1 MRTFYLYI
9 ILALSATAIFAQP
22 ANDACP
28 GAISI
33 PVTNGS
39 CTSGAFT
46 NVGATSVGDPATPP
60 CWAPNSL
67 SNTVWFSF
75 VAPSTA
81 VEVSTNFGF
90 VLTNTQVAIYS
101 GNCGALTLIGC
112 NEDINTSLGL
122 FHTNIQLQGL
132 TVGNTYFIMVDGNAN
147 STGEFGICAQQI
159 TPASPPLPIQD
170 CPTAR
175 FLCNTNPISVA
186 NGTGGPGIIQEAPS
200 CFGAPGERAS
210 NWYSF
215 TAANNGT
222 LCFDILPTANIDYDF
237 AVYNT
242 TNGCLGTE
250 LACNWSGLTGVNGL
264 TGLSGAVGAQ
274 FTPCLN
280 VTAGQTYSILVD
292 RFTATSAAGFT
303 LSFTGTVQFASP
315 NPSFT
320 TNTVCTG
327 NPTQFTNTTNGSNT
341 YSWNFGNGVTSTLQ
355 NPTFTYPAAGVY
367 SASLLVT
374 SIPGGCQNL
383 TTRSVTVTDPPTV
396 NAGTSTS
403 VCPGGCVTLNGTTNA
418 SGGLSGPV
426 TFNNNTALNI
436 PDNNTLVSSSI
447 IVSGINP
454 TTIAAG
460 SILNVCLNI
469 THTWDSDLDIFLR
482 CPNGT
487 QINLSDDNGG
497 AGDNYTNTCFSMSA
511 ATSVIAGAPPF
522 NGTFI
527 PEQSFNLLNGCNVNG
542 NWQLV
547 IRDDLGGDVGTL
559 TNWSITFNNTLAPFS
574 WSPTTAMTNSGTL
587 TPTVCPAT
595 TTTYTLTAVNAAGCT
610 STSTVTIT
618 PTALT
623 ATPTANNSS
632 CNGGNNGSVN
642 VALSGGAA
650 PFTFIWSNGRTT
662 QNNTGL
668 AAGTYT
674 VTVSDN
680 GGCTTTATANV
691 TAPSALTVTP
701 TVNNVSCNGIN
712 NGSVTLNINGGTSGY
727 NFNWGTGITSQ
738 NRTGLSPGTYTVTVS
753 DANSCTATNS
763 ITITQPT
770 AITVSNSSLN
780 ASCNG
785 QNNGSINITA
795 SGGTGVLAYNWG
807 GGIISEDRNNLAPG
821 TYTVTVT
828 DANSCTSTSSATI
841 TQPSGISV
849 TNSSL
854 NVLCNGQSNGSI
866 DVTAAGGSG
875 TLSYNWGGAIT
886 SEDRTG
892 LAAGTYTVTVT
903 DANSCTTTNTAT
915 ISQPTLLNAS
925 NIVTN
930 ASCNSSANGSINLTA
945 GGGTGVLSYNW
956 GSGITSEDR
965 TGLAAGV
972 YTVTVTDANNCTT
985 TSSATI
991 TEPTAITV
999 SNTAANVTCNNQNN
1013 GSINI
1018 TASGGTG
1025 ILGYNWGAGI
1035 ISEDRTGLAPGV
1047 YTVTVTDANNCTS
1060 TNTATITQPTAIS
1073 VTNSSQNAVCNG
1085 QSNGSIDI
1093 TANGGTGVLSYNWGG
1108 GITSEDRSGLAA
1120 GVYTV
1125 TVTDANACTNINT
1138 YTITEPSLLTA
1149 SNTVSN
1155 ANCNSSANGS
1165 INLTAVGGT
1174 GVLSYNWGGGITS
1187 EDRTGLAAGVYTV
1200 TVTDANACTTTSS
1213 ATITEPTAITVSN
1226 TAANVTCNNQNNGSI
1241 NITASGG
1248 TGVLA
1253 YNWGGGIISEDRNNL
1268 APGIYTV
1275 TVTDANNCT
1284 STNTATITQPTAI
1297 SVTNSSQN
1305 AVCNGQSNGS
1315 IDITANGGTG
1325 VLSYNWGGGITSED
1339 RSGLAAGVYTV
1350 TVTDA
1355 NACTNINTYTI
1366 TEPSLLTASN
1376 TVSNASCNS
1385 SANGSINL
1393 TAGGGTGVL
1402 SYNWGGG
1409 ITSEDRTG
1417 LAAGVYTVIVTDAN
1431 ACTTTSSATITEPSA
1446 LNTNTIT
1453 ITDAT
1458 CSAGGTVDI
1467 SASGGT
1473 GSLSFVWSNGS
1484 TSQDLNA
1491 VSAGSYSVTITDAN
1505 GCSVSNG
1512 PNIVNAIGTPSA
1524 SITSV
1529 NNVSCNGAANGFIDL
1544 NISGGSPS
1552 YTYLWSNGATT
1563 QDLNGL
1569 SGGSYSVTVTDNIG
1583 CTAVQ
1588 TSINISEPT
1597 ALTVTNTSTNVS
1609 CNNGNN
1615 GTIPVTVSGGT
1626 AGYSYIWSNGAT
1638 TEDLNNISAGSYTL
1652 TVSDANGC
1660 VRVLSPVNITQPTSL
1675 NLSNVSTT
1683 TANCG
1688 AADGT
1693 ITLSTNGGV
1702 TPYIYSWS
1710 NGATNEDLNNL
1721 AIGNYSLSVTDANGC
1736 ILTQSFSVNGG
1747 SDISITLSSIDE
1759 GCGQPNSGSVDV
1771 TPSGGTLPLTYN
1783 WSNGATTEDLT
1794 TISAGSYTVTV
1805 SDANGCSISA
1815 NTTIAAAFQPTLNAA
1830 VLPSNARDTLITWGD
1845 LTSLTGGS
1853 DQTAQGVTYTW
1864 TSIGPSNANFNN
1876 PDSINTAVEPDD
1888 DGIYQFIITAIS
1900 AEGCIT
1906 TDTLNVEVRANNP
1919 AIPTAFSPNND
1930 GTNDNFR
1937 VVNMDKKFIRE
1948 FKIYNRWGE
1957 VVYDNATEA
1966 EWDGK
1971 FKGTEQPR
1979 DVYMYIISWESSTG
1993 NGDVIKRGNI
2003 TLLR

>member
-1 MRTFYLYI
+1 MRTFYIYI
-9 ILALSATAIFAQP
+9 ILALNATTIFAQP
-22 ANDACP
+22 ANDACS

-33 PVTNGS
+33 PVTNGT
-39 CTSGAFT
+39 CTSIAYT

-60 CWAPNSL
+60 CWSPNSL

-90 VLTNTQVAIYS
+90 ALTNTQVAIYS

-112 NEDINTSLGL
+112 NEDINTSLAL

-132 TVGNTYFIMVDGNAN
+132 TVGNTYFIMIDGNGN
-147 STGEFGICAQQI
+147 TTGDFGVCAQQI

-175 FLCNTNPISVA
+175 FLCNTNPISIA
-186 NGTGGPGIIQEAPS
+186 DGTGGPGIIQEAPS

-210 NWYSF
+210 WWYSF

-222 LCFDILPTANIDYDF
+222 LCFNILPTTNVDYDF

-250 LACNWSGLTGVNGL
+250 LACNWSGLTGANGQ
-264 TGLSGAVGAQ
+264 TGLSGAAGAQ
-274 FTPCLN
+274 YTPCLN

-292 RFTATSAAGFT
+292 RFTSTSAAGFT

-367 SASLLVT
+367 NASLLVT

-418 SGGLSGPV
+418 SGGVSGPV
-426 TFNNNTALNI
+426 TFNNNTVLNI
-436 PDNNTLVSSSI
+436 PDNNTTGVTSTI
-447 IVSGINP
+447 NVSGINP

-487 QINLSDDNGG
+487 QIELSTDNGG

-511 ATSVIAGAPPF
+511 ATLVTAGAAPF

-547 IRDDLGGDVGTL
+547 ILDDLGGDVGTL
-559 TNWSITFNNTLAPFS
+559 TNWSITFNNTLSPFS

-587 TPTVCPAT
+587 TPSVCPAT

-650 PFTFIWSNGRTT
+650 PFSFIWSNGRTT

-691 TAPSALTVTP
+691 TAPSAVTVTP

-712 NGSVTLNINGGTSGY
+712 NGSVTLNVSGGTSGY

-753 DANSCTATNS
+753 DANACTTTSSA
-763 ITITQPT
+763 TITEPT
-770 AITVSNSSLN
+770 SITVSNTSAN
-780 ASCNG
+780 VTCNN
-785 QNNGSINITA
+785 QNNGSIDVTA

-821 TYTVTVT
+821 
-828 DANSCTSTSSATI
+828 
-841 TQPSGISV
+841 
-849 TNSSL
+849 
-854 NVLCNGQSNGSI
+854 
-866 DVTAAGGSG
+866 
-875 TLSYNWGGAIT
+875 
-886 SEDRTG
+886 
-892 LAAGTYTVTVT
+892 
-903 DANSCTTTNTAT
+903 
-915 ISQPTLLNAS
+915 
-925 NIVTN
+925 
-930 ASCNSSANGSINLTA
+930 
-945 GGGTGVLSYNW
+945 
-956 GSGITSEDR
+956 
-965 TGLAAGV
+965 
-972 YTVTVTDANNCTT
+972 
-985 TSSATI
+985 
-991 TEPTAITV
+991 
-999 SNTAANVTCNNQNN
+999 
-1013 GSINI
+1013 
-1018 TASGGTG
+1018 
-1025 ILGYNWGAGI
+1025 
-1035 ISEDRTGLAPGV
+1035 V

-1060 TNTATITQPTAIS
+1060 TNTATITEPTAIS

-1085 QSNGSIDI
+1085 QLNGSIDI
-1093 TANGGTGVLSYNWGG
+1093 TANGGTGILAYNWGS
-1108 GITSEDRSGLAA
+1108 GITSEDRTGLAA
-1120 GVYTV
+1120 GSYTV
-1125 TVTDANACTNINT
+1125 TVTDANLCTTTNT
-1138 YTITEPSLLTA
+1138 VVITEPTVLNAT
-1149 SNTVSN
+1149 NTVSN
-1155 ANCNSSANGS
+1155 ASCNSSANGS
-1165 INLTAVGGT
+1165 IDLTASGGT

-1213 ATITEPTAITVSN
+1213 ATITEPTSITVSN
-1226 TAANVTCNNQNNGSI
+1226 TSANVTCNNQNNGSI
-1241 NITASGG
+1241 DVTASGG

-1268 APGIYTV
+1268 APGVYTV

-1284 STNTATITQPTAI
+1284 STNTATITEPTAI

-1305 AVCNGQSNGS
+1305 AVCNGQLNGS

-1325 VLSYNWGGGITSED
+1325 ILAYNWGSGITSED
-1339 RSGLAAGVYTV
+1339 RTGLAAGSYTV

-1355 NACTNINTYTI
+1355 NLCTTTNTVVI
-1366 TEPSLLTASN
+1366 TEPTVLNATN

-1385 SANGSINL
+1385 SANGSIDL
-1393 TAGGGTGVL
+1393 TASGGTGVL

-1417 LAAGVYTVIVTDAN
+1417 LAAGVYTVTVTDAN

-1453 ITDAT
+1453 LTDAT
-1458 CSAGGTVDI
+1458 CFAGGTVEI
-1467 SASGGT
+1467 SANGGT
-1473 GSLSFVWSNGS
+1473 GSLSFVWSNGA
-1484 TSQDLNA
+1484 TTQDLNG
-1491 VSAGSYSVTITDAN
+1491 VSAGSYTVTITDAN
-1505 GCSVSNG
+1505 GCSITNG
-1512 PNIVNAIGTPSA
+1512 PNVVNAIGTPTA
-1524 SITSV
+1524 NVTSV
-1529 NNVSCNGAANGFIDL
+1529 INVSCNGSANGSIDL
-1544 NISGGSPS
+1544 NISGGSPN
-1552 YTYLWSNGATT
+1552 YTYTWSNGATT

-1569 SGGSYSVTVTDNIG
+1569 SGGTYAVTVTDNIG

-1588 TSINISEPT
+1588 TGINITEPT

-1615 GTIPVTVSGGT
+1615 GTTLVTVLGGT
-1626 AGYSYIWSNGAT
+1626 AGYSYIWNNGST
-1638 TEDLNNISAGSYTL
+1638 SEDLNNISAGSYTL

-1660 VRVLSPVNITQPTSL
+1660 NSILGPISISQPTALS
-1675 NLSNVSTT
+1675 LSNVTT
-1683 TANCG
+1683 TSANCG
-1688 AADGT
+1688 AANGT
-1693 ITLSTNGGV
+1693 ITLTTNGGV

-1710 NGATNEDLNNL
+1710 NGATSEDLNNL
-1721 AIGNYSLSVTDANGC
+1721 PLGNYSLSVTDANGC
-1736 ILTQSFSVNGG
+1736 EYTQSFSISGG
-1747 SDISITLSSIDE
+1747 SDISITLSSVDE
-1759 GCGQPNSGSVDV
+1759 GCGQPNSGSVDLS
-1771 TPSGGTLPLTYN
+1771 PSGGTLPLTYN
-1783 WSNGATTEDLT
+1783 WSNGVTTEDLT
-1794 TISAGSYTVTV
+1794 TISAGSYSVTV

-1815 NTTIAAAFQPTLNAA
+1815 NTSIAAAFQPTLNAA

-1864 TSIGPSNANFNN
+1864 TSIGPSNANFTTPN
-1876 PDSINTAVEPDD
+1876 DIGTEVEPDD

-1900 AEGCIT
+1900 AEGCVT
-1906 TDTLNVEVRANNP
+1906 TDTLNVDVRANNP

-1937 VVNMDKKFIRE
+1937 VVNMDKRFIRE
-1948 FKIYNRWGE
+1948 FKVYNRWGE
-1957 VVYDNATEA
+1957 VIYDNATEA

>member
-1 MRTFYLYI
+1 MKTFYIYI
-9 ILALSATAIFAQP
+9 IIALSATAIFAQP
-22 ANDACP
+22 ANDACS

-90 VLTNTQVAIYS
+90 ALTNTQVAIYS

-132 TVGNTYFIMVDGNAN
+132 TVGNTYFIMVDGNGN
-147 STGEFGICAQQI
+147 TTGEFGVCAQQI

-175 FLCNTNPISVA
+175 FLCNSNPVSVA
-186 NGTGGPGIIQEAPS
+186 DGTGGPGLIQEAPS

-250 LACNWSGLTGVNGL
+250 LACNWSGLTGANGL
-264 TGLSGAVGAQ
+264 TGLSGAAGAQ

-367 SASLLVT
+367 NASLLVT

-403 VCPGGCVTLNGTTNA
+403 VCPGGCVTLNGSTNA
-418 SGGLSGPV
+418 TGGISSPV
-426 TFNNNTALNI
+426 SFSNNTALNI
-436 PDNNTLVSSSI
+436 PDNNTLVSSTI
-447 IVSGINP
+447 NVSGVNP
-454 TTIAAG
+454 GTIAAG

-469 THTWDSDLDIFLR
+469 THTWNSDLDIFLR

-487 QINLSDDNGG
+487 QIELSTDNGG
-497 AGDNYTNTCFSMSA
+497 AGDNYNNTCFSMSA
-511 ATSVIAGAPPF
+511 ATLVTTGASPF

-547 IRDDLGGDVGTL
+547 IRDDLGGDIGTL
-559 TNWSITFNNTLAPFS
+559 TNWTIRFNNTSQPFS
-574 WSPTTAMTNSGTL
+574 WSPTIGMTNSGTL

-595 TTTYTLTAVNAAGCT
+595 TTTYTLTAVNTAGCS

-623 ATPTANNSS
+623 ATPTANNTS

-691 TAPSALTVTP
+691 TTPSALTVTP

-712 NGSVTLNINGGTSGY
+712 NGSVTLNISGGTTGY
-727 NFNWGTGITSQ
+727 NFNWGSGITSQ

-753 DANSCTATNS
+753 DANSCTTTNS

-770 AITVSNSSLN
+770 AITVSNSSVN
-780 ASCNG
+780 VNCNG

-795 SGGTGVLAYNWG
+795 TGGTGLLGYNWG
-807 GGIISEDRNNLAPG
+807 GGITSEDRTGLAPG

-828 DANSCTSTSSATI
+828 DANSCTSTNSATI
-841 TQPSGISV
+841 TEPSGISV

-854 NVLCNGQSNGSI
+854 NALCNGQSNGSI
-866 DVTAAGGSG
+866 DITAAGGTG
-875 TLSYNWGGAIT
+875 TLSYNWGAGIT

-892 LAAGTYTVTVT
+892 LSAGTYIVTVT
-903 DANSCTTTNTAT
+903 DANLCTTTNTAVIT
-915 ISQPTLLNAS
+915 EPTVLNAS
-925 NIVTN
+925 NTVSN

-956 GSGITSEDR
+956 GGGVTSEDR

-999 SNTAANVTCNNQNN
+999 SNTA
-1013 GSINI
+1013 S
-1018 TASGGTG
+1018 
-1025 ILGYNWGAGI
+1025 
-1035 ISEDRTGLAPGV
+1035 
-1047 YTVTVTDANNCTS
+1047 
-1060 TNTATITQPTAIS
+1060 
-1073 VTNSSQNAVCNG
+1073 
-1085 QSNGSIDI
+1085 
-1093 TANGGTGVLSYNWGG
+1093 
-1108 GITSEDRSGLAA
+1108 
-1120 GVYTV
+1120 
-1125 TVTDANACTNINT
+1125 
-1138 YTITEPSLLTA
+1138 
-1149 SNTVSN
+1149 
-1155 ANCNSSANGS
+1155 
-1165 INLTAVGGT
+1165 
-1174 GVLSYNWGGGITS
+1174 
-1187 EDRTGLAAGVYTV
+1187 
-1200 TVTDANACTTTSS
+1200 
-1213 ATITEPTAITVSN
+1213 
-1226 TAANVTCNNQNNGSI
+1226 NVTCNNQNNGSI

-1248 TGVLA
+1248 TGVLG
-1253 YNWGGGIISEDRNNL
+1253 YNWGGGITSEDRNNL
-1268 APGIYTV
+1268 APGVYTV
-1275 TVTDANNCT
+1275 TVTDANSCT
-1284 STNTATITQPTAI
+1284 STNSATITEPSGI
-1297 SVTNSSQN
+1297 SVTNSSLN
-1305 AVCNGQSNGS
+1305 ALCNGQSNGA

-1325 VLSYNWGGGITSED
+1325 VLSFNWGSGITSED
-1339 RSGLAAGVYTV
+1339 RTGLAAGVYTL

-1417 LAAGVYTVIVTDAN
+1417 LVAGVYTVTVTDAN
-1431 ACTTTSSATITEPSA
+1431 NCTTTSSATITEPSAVTASNTTNNVNCNGANNGAIDITASGGTGTLSYNWGAGVNSEDRTGLAPGTYTVTITDANGCSLTNSATITQPTAVSASNTTNNVNCNGANNGAIDITASGGTGTLSYDWGAGISSEDITGLAPGTYTVTITDANGCSLTNSATITQPTAVTASNTFTNVSCNGSDNGSINLTASGGTGTLNYNWGSGNTSEDRTGLAAGTYTVTVTDANNCTTTSSATITEPSA

-1467 SASGGT
+1467 SASGGS

-1484 TSQDLNA
+1484 TSQDLNG
-1491 VSAGSYSVTITDAN
+1491 VSGGSYTVTITDVN
-1505 GCSVSNG
+1505 GCSITNG
-1512 PNIVNAIGTPSA
+1512 PNVVNAIGTPSA
-1524 SITSV
+1524 NITAI
-1529 NNVSCNGAANGFIDL
+1529 NNVSCNGASNGSIDL
-1544 NISGGSPS
+1544 NINGGVPN

-1569 SGGSYSVTVTDNIG
+1569 SSGTFSVTVTDNIG
-1583 CTAVQ
+1583 CTATQ
-1588 TSINISEPT
+1588 TGISVSEPS
-1597 ALTVTNTSTNVS
+1597 AITVTNTSTNIS
-1609 CNNGNN
+1609 CNGGNN
-1615 GTIPVTVSGGT
+1615 GTIPVSVSGGT
-1626 AGYSYIWSNGAT
+1626 PVYNFIWSNGAT
-1638 TEDLNNISAGSYTL
+1638 SEDLNNLIAGSYSL

-1660 VRVLSPVNITQPTSL
+1660 NRILGPISLSQPTALS
-1675 NLSNVSTT
+1675 LSNVTT
-1683 TANCG
+1683 TAANCG
-1688 AADGT
+1688 VANGT

-1702 TPYIYSWS
+1702 TPYIYNWS
-1710 NGATNEDLNNL
+1710 NGATSEDLNNL
-1721 AIGNYSLSVTDANGC
+1721 AIGNYSLSITDANGC
-1736 ILTQSFSVNGG
+1736 QLSQSFSVSGG
-1747 SDISITLSSIDE
+1747 SDISITLNSVDE

-1771 TPSGGTLPLTYN
+1771 TPNGGTLPLTYN
-1783 WSNGATTEDLT
+1783 WSNGETSQDLT
-1794 TISAGSYTVTV
+1794 ALSAGSYSVTV

-1815 NTTIAAAFQPTLNAA
+1815 NATIAGAFQPSLNAG
-1830 VLPSNARDTLITWGD
+1830 VMPSMARDTLITWGD
-1845 LTSLTGGS
+1845 LTALTGGL
-1853 DQTAQGVTYTW
+1853 DQSSQGVSYNW
-1864 TSIGPSNANFNN
+1864 ISIGPSNANFTTPTN
-1876 PDSINTAVEPDD
+1876 INTEVEPDD
-1888 DGIYQFIITAIS
+1888 DGIYQFIITATS
-1900 AEGCIT
+1900 AEGCVT

-1919 AIPTAFSPNND
+1919 SIPTAFSPNGD
-1930 GTNDNFR
+1930 GTNDLFK
-1937 VVNMDKKFIRE
+1937 VVNMDKQFIRE

-1957 VVYDNATEA
+1957 LVYDNADEA